1 MDPPHQVWGTSVA
14 LHLKRMEYFNWEK
27 RRHGAEKAGGACL
40 AFFSL
45 PSPPPALGAEWV
57 RPPPYEMFTVRGVN
71 HSTGKGGFLAKMDP
85 LIARLR

>member
-1 MDPPHQVWGTSVA
+1 MKYLQPVERTISKGRGFTEKNGPPHQVWGTSVA

-45 PSPPPALGAEWV
+45 PSPPRAG
-57 RPPPYEMFTVRGVN
+57 RGMG
-71 HSTGKGGFLAKMDP
+71 SSASL
-85 LIARLR
+85 